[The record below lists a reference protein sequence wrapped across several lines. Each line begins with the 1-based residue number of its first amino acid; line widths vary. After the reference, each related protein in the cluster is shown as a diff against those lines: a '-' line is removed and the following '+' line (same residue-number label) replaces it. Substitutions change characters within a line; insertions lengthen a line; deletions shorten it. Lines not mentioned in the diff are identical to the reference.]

1 MKIEEIVEEWSKDSE
16 IDPTEIGSEALK
28 IPKLHSKY
36 LNILIQERLRLRK
49 LESEMKVLKKDKYEM
64 YTMGPTKEQKDMG
77 WELPPRGKAIIK
89 QDVAYYME
97 SDKEMINLS
106 LKIGMQQE
114 KVEMLDSI
122 IRSIMSRGYQLKT
135 ALDHQKFVMGER

>member
-36 LNILIQERLRLRK
+36 LRMLTEERIRLRM
-49 LESEMKVLKKDKYEM
+49 LESDMKVLRKDKYEM
-64 YTMGPTKEQKDMG
+64 YTMGPTKEHKDMG
-77 WELPPRGKAIIK
+77 WEIPARGMILKP
-89 QDVAYYME
+89 DVPIYME
-97 SDKEMINLS
+97 SDREVVNLS
-106 LKIGMQQE
+106 LKIGAQQE